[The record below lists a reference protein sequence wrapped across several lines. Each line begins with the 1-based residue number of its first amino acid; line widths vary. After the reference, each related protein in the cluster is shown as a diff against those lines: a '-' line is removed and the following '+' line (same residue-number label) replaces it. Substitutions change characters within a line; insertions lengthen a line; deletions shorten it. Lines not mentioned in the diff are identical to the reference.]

1 MEFQIKL
8 STVEQIRSFINKVER
23 YNFPVDL
30 KEGRYIVDAKSI
42 MGIFSLDLSKPI
54 NLNIHA
60 DAGLDEILEILKPY
74 IISK

>member
-8 STVEQIRSFINKVER
+8 STVEQIRSFIDKVER

-42 MGIFSLDLSKPI
+42 MGIFSLDLLHPI
-54 NLNIHA
+54 TLIAETEA
-60 DAGLDEILEILKPY
+60 DNQAFKDDMKEFMI
-74 IISK
+74 

>member
-42 MGIFSLDLSKPI
+42 MGIFSLDLSKD
-54 NLNIHA
+54 LELKIHSDDCA
-60 DAGLDEILEILKPY
+60 DFLDDIKDFIVA
-74 IISK
+74 

>member
-8 STVEQIRSFINKVER
+8 STVEQIGSFINKVER

-42 MGIFSLDLSKPI
+42 MGIFSLDLLQPI
-54 NLNIHA
+54 TLTA
-60 DAGLDEILEILKPY
+60 DTEYNKSFEDDMREFMV
-74 IISK
+74 

>member
-23 YNFPVDL
+23 HNFPVDL

-42 MGIFSLDLSKPI
+42 MGIFSLDLLQPI
-54 NLNIHA
+54 TLTA
-60 DAGLDEILEILKPY
+60 DTEYNKAFEDDMREFMV
-74 IISK
+74 

>member
-42 MGIFSLDLSKPI
+42 MGIFSLDLSKD
-54 NLNIHA
+54 LELKIHSDDCA
-60 DAGLDEILEILKPY
+60 DFLDDIKDFVVA
-74 IISK
+74 

>member
-8 STVEQIRSFINKVER
+8 STVEQIRSFIDKVER

-42 MGIFSLDLSKPI
+42 MGIFSLDLLQPI
-54 NLNIHA
+54 TLIA
-60 DAGLDEILEILKPY
+60 ETDESNQAFKDDMKAFMI
-74 IISK
+74 

>member
-42 MGIFSLDLSKPI
+42 MGIFSLDLSKELT
-54 NLNIHA
+54 LNIHSDDCA
-60 DAGLDEILEILKPY
+60 DFLDAIKKY
-74 IISK
+74 IVK